1 MGVLE
6 CVFRPPGKI
15 FKRRPSSQFDYHIKN
30 RIEILCKEP
39 VRMPRDL
46 FFRSGTLR
54 KSWNHRTLARMSTDA
69 DGDGDGDGG
78 GGDGAPTT
86 LPPQPSPSAH
96 PVQEKI
102 SRSGEPLTLIYIY
115 IYIYLYISL
124 SLSLYIY
131 IYIYIYL
138 YNNPGICR

>member
-6 CVFRPPGKI
+6 CVFRAPGKI
-15 FKRRPSSQFDYHIKN
+15 FKRRLSSQFDYHIKN

-46 FFRSGTLR
+46 FSRSGTLR
-54 KSWNHRTLARMSTDA
+54 KSWNHRTLARMATDAA
-69 DGDGDGDGG
+69 DGDGDGDDDDVDDDD
-78 GGDGAPTT
+78 DGAPTT

-102 SRSGEPLTLIYIY
+102 SRSGEPLTLIW
-115 IYIYLYISL
+115 LL
-124 SLSLYIY
+124 SLARADNKQLY
-131 IYIYIYL
+131 
-138 YNNPGICR
+138 